1 MLDPLTLLMV
11 GAGALAFREMNK
23 KDYGVLTPS
32 RDERY
37 RNVMQSVHDPLVLLQ
52 EAKTFAENGLKVQ
65 AAMLR
70 KRAEWR
76 MRPPNLKKEHEDI
89 YQRALKSSN
98 IAAILDV
105 ARGFEEWTAT
115 RKAATLRE
123 RAQILQQT
131 MLQDAAKRAEESVRT
146 AAHANGNAIP
156 QNENL
161 ETNVTG
167 EAAEDSV

>member
-52 EAKTFAENGLKVQ
+52 E
-65 AAMLR
+65 AMLR